1 MRPMPK
7 GLLSIK
13 EIREMSP
20 EDRRKKLAELR
31 AELARLR
38 TQAARGSLEKPSLI
52 RKTRRTIAMILTVER
67 EAAKAQKQ

>member
-1 MRPMPK
+1 MPK
-7 GLLSIK
+7 GVLTIK

-31 AELARLR
+31 AELSRLR